1 MANYANLQEAIDAGT
16 SNMKQEEYRSVSLS
30 SFYIDHW
37 IPHYATL
44 DYKSSSQYY
53 HTISL
58 GNTRCEYVIAN
69 GEYSYQEDITV
80 LSEYGYINGHYFTR
94 MHITLPTR
102 WGYGHIDTII
112 EVFFFD
118 TCQLYV
124 RTIQPDYYASYLKT
138 STEQVDISYTSRE
151 YSEFTFTPSDK
162 DNGVGWSAEE
172 GVPELPDLPDPS
184 EAPTPTIVYNFQK
197 NVRYRAKVRTWY
209 LPPTGAKKSIESE
222 PSEEFTGTDTSG
234 FYTTLRGFRID
245 KQTGEVWSGDKTDL
259 KATVRYEGDLKGLHY
274 RAYACD
280 GENYGVAV
288 ITGVQTDRISIV
300 TEWPFM
306 NQSGPPYYVTMYCDA
321 TLTDTDYFFWNN
333 DRFGN
338 FFEEFILG
346 TKGKIEDEISSMMF
360 NYPGDWG
367 HMTCL
372 DNISKTRI
380 NCNANGIFYGQH
392 IMLEGPG
399 YVERIQRFFNSLDF
413 PEQDTYKFSIM
424 FKNGGLYSPFY
435 GGMELDFSFIKE
447 DSFEVNIDSLLY
459 DCDVIGTVDLRN
471 ISIYNMTNAFY
482 SCNAEEIL
490 FKSSNAGNIQFTG
503 FVNAFQYARNLKR
516 IDLSGFSTASP
527 VRVQNMFRDCTSIE
541 FIDMTGLTLRCD
553 ASGYTTNFLT
563 GCTNLKEFRTPNYTG
578 TYPPALP
585 ITMYDSEGN
594 SYATMPANK
603 TLYATNPVG

>member
-16 SNMKQEEYRSVSLS
+16 SNMKQEEYRSASLS

-58 GNTRCEYVIAN
+58 DNTGCEYVIAD
-69 GEYSYQEDITV
+69 GEYSYEENITV

-94 MHITLPTR
+94 MRITLPTR

-124 RTIQPDYYASYLKT
+124 RNIQPDYYTSYLKT
-138 STEQVDISYTSRE
+138 STERVDISYTSRE
-151 YSEFTFTPSDK
+151 YSEFTFTPTDR

-172 GVPELPDLPDPS
+172 GIPELPDLPDPS
-184 EAPTPTIVYNFQK
+184 EAPTPTIIYDFQK

-209 LPPTGAKKSIESE
+209 LPPTGAKRSIESE

-234 FYTTLRGFRID
+234 FYTTLKGLRID
-245 KQTGEVWSGDKTDL
+245 KKTGEVWSGDKTDL

-306 NQSGPPYYVTMYCDA
+306 NQSVPPYYTAMYCDA

-338 FFEEFILG
+338 FFEEFTLG
-346 TKGKIEDEISSMMF
+346 TKGKIEDTIDSMMF
-360 NYPGDWG
+360 NFPGDYG
-367 HMTCL
+367 AMTCL
-372 DNISKTRI
+372 DNISGTRI
-380 NCNANGIFYGQH
+380 NCDAIGIFYRQH
-392 IMLEGPG
+392 LMLEGPT
-399 YVERIQRFFNSLDF
+399 YAERLQRFLNSLDF
-413 PEQDTYKFSIM
+413 PQTTYDSM
-424 FKNGGLYSPFY
+424 FKDGGLYSPFY
-435 GGMELDFSFIKE
+435 GGMELDFSFLKSSYDTPI
-447 DSFEVNIDSLLY
+447 SYLLY
-459 DCDVIGTVDLRN
+459 RCYVKGPIDLRN
-471 ISIYNMTNAFY
+471 LKISTMQYAFASIYY
-482 SCNAEEIL
+482 EIEVL
-490 FKSSNAGNIQFTG
+490 FNSDNAGTLSANSLNHAFEYSLVRRVDLTG
-503 FVNAFQYARNLKR
+503 FAARSSSVNCIYTFNACSVL
-516 IDLSGFSTASP
+516 
-527 VRVQNMFRDCTSIE
+527 E
-541 FIDMTGLTLRCD
+541 FLDMTGLTLRCYS
-553 ASGYTTNFLT
+553 ASYTQNFLT
-563 GCTNLKEFRTPNYTG
+563 NCTNLKEFRTPDYAGN
-578 TYPPALP
+578 YPPELP

-594 SYATMPANK
+594 AYDTMPANK
-603 TLYATNPVG
+603 TLYFPNPVG

>member
-16 SNMKQEEYRSVSLS
+16 SNMKQEEYRSAELS

-58 GNTRCEYVIAN
+58 GDTGCKYVIAN

-102 WGYGHIDTII
+102 WGSGHIDTII

-118 TCQLYV
+118 TCQLYI
-124 RTIQPDYYASYLKT
+124 RNIQPDYYTSYLKT

-151 YSEFTFTPSDK
+151 YSEFVFTPSDK

-184 EAPTPTIVYNFQK
+184 EAPTPTIVYDFQK

-209 LPPTGAKKSIESE
+209 LPPTGAKRSIDSN
-222 PSEEFTGTDTSG
+222 PSEEFTGIDTSG
-234 FYTTLRGFRID
+234 FYTTLKGLRID
-245 KQTGEVWSGDKTDL
+245 KKTGEVWSGDKTDL

-288 ITGVQTDRISIV
+288 ITGVQTNRISIV

-306 NQSGPPYYVTMYCDA
+306 NQSVPPYYTAMYCDA

-338 FFEEFILG
+338 FFEEFTLG
-346 TKGKIEDEISSMMF
+346 TKGKIEDTIDSMMF
-360 NYPGDWG
+360 NFPGDYG
-367 HMTCL
+367 AMTCL
-372 DNISKTRI
+372 DNISGTRI
-380 NCNANGIFYGQH
+380 NCDASGIFYRQH
-392 IMLEGPG
+392 LMLEGPV
-399 YVERIQRFFNSLDF
+399 YAERLQRFFNSLDF
-413 PEQDTYKFSIM
+413 PDVYYNGM
-424 FKNGGLYSPFY
+424 FRDGGLYSPFY
-435 GGMELDFSFIKE
+435 GGMELDFSFLSSSYATDI
-447 DSFEVNIDSLLY
+447 SYLLY
-459 DCDVIGTVDLRN
+459 RCNVTGKVDLRN
-471 ISIYNMTNAFY
+471 LMISGMQYVFA
-482 SCNAEEIL
+482 SSDVEEVL
-490 FKSSNAGNIQFTG
+490 FKSSGAGNLSSTG
-503 FVNAFQYARNLKR
+503 LNYAFQYATKLKR
-516 IDLSGFSTASP
+516 VDLTGFTTSSAIRSGYVF
-527 VRVQNMFRDCTSIE
+527 NGCTSLE
-541 FIDMTGLTLRCD
+541 FINMTGITLNC
-553 ASGYTTNFLT
+553 SSSSYSTNFLT

-578 TYPPALP
+578 NYPPALP

-594 SYATMPANK
+594 EYTSMPANK
-603 TLYATNPVG
+603 TIYATNPVG